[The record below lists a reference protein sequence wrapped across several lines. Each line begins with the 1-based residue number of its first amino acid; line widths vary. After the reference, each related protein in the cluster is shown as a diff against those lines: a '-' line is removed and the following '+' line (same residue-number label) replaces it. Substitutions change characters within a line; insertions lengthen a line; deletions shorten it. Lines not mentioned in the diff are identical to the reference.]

1 MTTLPLE
8 IQLALVSFAAALL
21 IGGPVTLIGASN
33 LAAVARMA
41 GSIVLRRRMMV
52 GVAVTLASGAGLAS
66 AWPF

>member
-8 IQLALVSFAAALL
+8 FQLALVSFATALL

-33 LAAVARMA
+33 LATAARMA
-41 GSIVLRRRMMV
+41 GGVVLRRRMMS
-52 GVAVTLASGAGLAS
+52 GLAVTLASGAGLAS